1 MKEGKG
7 IIWII
12 GTHVLLILI
21 LMVLISTG
29 ACDSTDSRVQKESS
43 LRVVYISG
51 DIDTISV
58 KYSCRPETVP
68 NFYLRQDGSS
78 LLSKSQVPQP
88 SIVVDQ
94 LPLAPPHI
102 VTTNV
107 RSFEVLYSRIV
118 EEVEVETDPLSWIK
132 K

>member
-1 MKEGKG
+1 MKKLKE
-7 IIWII
+7 
-12 GTHVLLILI
+12 LFYLILGHLVLI
-21 LMVLISTG
+21 LMVLIISNG
-29 ACDSTDSRVQKESS
+29 CDSTDSRVQKESS
-43 LRVVYISG
+43 LRVVFISG

-102 VTTNV
+102 VAINV
-107 RSFEVLYSRIV
+107 RSFEVLHTRN
-118 EEVEVETDPLSWIK
+118 IK
-132 K
+132 DTE